1 MSPKNNT
8 PEISDISIL
17 EKKLEESEERFRNLF
32 DNASDSIYCYDSS
45 GYFLDVNKTALTLL
59 GCTREEL
66 IGTHI
71 SEWITPNSLKLTQ
84 DDLNKRIRNEPGKE
98 AFVLDVIDKKGMHHC
113 MEIRRQ
119 VVRQGDNILIY
130 GIGRD
135 ITEKRR
141 LEKDLRESE
150 AKYRDLFEN
159 AQDTM
164 YVIDIEGNILKM
176 NQTGLQILGCT
187 KEEVIGKNISNWLTP
202 ESEKIVQK
210 RRKKRLS
217 GENVIQTDILEI
229 VCKNGEHRW
238 AEIKTRAIKD
248 GGRII
253 EIHGIARDITENLIL
268 RQELKKSNKQR
279 KILSYL
285 IEGTRGGK
293 TRASILKHLVDMP
306 HNAHQLAKALNL
318 DYKTIRHHLSVL
330 MKNGIITKGSD
341 GYTDIYYLS
350 KNMESDLSEFNREH
364 EHNKK

>member
-1 MSPKNNT
+1 MTHKNNT
-8 PEISDISIL
+8 PEITDISIL
-17 EKKLEESEERFRNLF
+17 EKKREESEARYRNLF
-32 DNASDSIYCYDSS
+32 DNASDPIYCYDSR
-45 GYFLDVNKTALTLL
+45 GYFLDVNRTALTLL

-66 IGTHI
+66 IGAHI
-71 SEWITPNSLKLTQ
+71 SEWITPDSLKLTQ
-84 DDLNKRIRNEPGKE
+84 DDLNKRIGGEPGKE

-113 MEIRRQ
+113 MEIRRR
-119 VVRQGDNILIY
+119 VVQQGDNIMVY

-141 LEKDLRESE
+141 LEKELRESE

-159 AQDTM
+159 AQDVM
-164 YVIDIEGNILKM
+164 YVLDIEGNILKM

-217 GENVIQTDILEI
+217 GENVIKTDILEI

-248 GGRII
+248 GERII
-253 EIHGIARDITENLIL
+253 KIHGIARDITENLIL
-268 RQELKKSNKQR
+268 RQELNKSNKQR
-279 KILSYL
+279 KLLCYL

-293 TRASILKHLVDMP
+293 TRASILKHLVDKSF
-306 HNAHQLAKALNL
+306 NAHQLAKALNM
-318 DYKTIRHHLSVL
+318 DYKTIRHHLGVL
-330 MKNGIITKGSD
+330 VKNGIITKGSD
-341 GYTDIYYLS
+341 GNTDIYYLS
-350 KNMESDLSEFNREH
+350 KKMESDLIEFNRDIK
-364 EHNKK
+364 NKRS